1 MVRRPTSG
9 KRINSMK
16 PQNKQT
22 GMPSIL
28 GDTIPPFSQ
37 PKPGAGD
44 DFAQVHSGWLNNQT
58 PAQNTQILTKV
69 QPIIDTAVSS
79 YVGASPSSSIRTRA
93 KLMTL
98 KALQNFDPVRGNVR
112 THLLSQL
119 QSLRRLAAKEQNIIS
134 IPEQVGLDFQK
145 LTEAE
150 NALRDRLSRDP
161 SDDEIADNV
170 GLSTRRIKKIRAF
183 HKPIAEGS
191 TVVDTA
197 DDYADAGG
205 VASKIPGQTSEQDA
219 WMDFVYGDLDPTN
232 KLIMDMSLGR
242 NGRRKTSVQEI
253 AQRLNI
259 TPGAVSQRAAKIQQ
273 MLNTRGF

>member
-1 MVRRPTSG
+1 
-9 KRINSMK
+9 MK
-16 PQNKQT
+16 QQAKPA

-44 DFAQVHSGWLNNQT
+44 DFAQLHQEWLGKQT
-58 PAQNTQILTKV
+58 PTHNTKILTKV

-79 YVGASPSSSIRTRA
+79 YVGTTPSPAIKTRA
-93 KLMTL
+93 KLMAL

-119 QSLRRLAAKEQNIIS
+119 QSLRRLSAQEQNIIS

-150 NALRDRLSRDP
+150 NALRDKLSRDP
-161 SDDEIADNV
+161 SDDEIADSV
-170 GLSTRRIKKIRAF
+170 GLSTRRIKKIRMF

-205 VASKIPGQTSEQDA
+205 VASKIPGQTNEQDA

-253 AQRLNI
+253 ARKLNI

-273 MLNTRGF
+273 MLNQRGF